1 MRHMELGR
9 GRCKES
15 LLSRALARDAF
26 LKKDAKK
33 TKSHNEYVPNGLAV
47 KPNHSYGLSERPV
60 RTPLFFLKRKENSS

>member
-33 TKSHNEYVPNGLAV
+33 TKSHNEYVPNEKREFSTLMVFQNGKFAFH
-47 KPNHSYGLSERPV
+47 PS
-60 RTPLFFLKRKENSS
+60 FF